1 VTTTADSNCQVNQFN
16 ELIELYPTTGTRSD
30 GTSYKL
36 KGNLNKCKKTYA
48 DYLRTNGMNH
58 DEIMTAL
65 KVELNDKQMTGRTH
79 YQPGLLKWINDKS
92 FEQYRGRKLE
102 PVDMGYGTEML

>member
-1 VTTTADSNCQVNQFN
+1 
-16 ELIELYPTTGTRSD
+16 
-30 GTSYKL
+30 
-36 KGNLNKCKKTYA
+36 
-48 DYLRTNGMNH
+48 
-58 DEIMTAL
+58 MTAL

-102 PVDMGYGTEML
+102 PVDTGYGTEML